1 MRRIQYPQFQEII
14 RKVTGYSL
22 SRPLIWLTLLLVLN
36 GCGFHLKGYQQ
47 AASPVL
53 DGGYVERGG
62 ERDTLAGVLQRN
74 LQIVGVKLATDAES
88 AKYRV
93 RIERDQIATRVLAV
107 DGSGKALDS
116 EYRLMATFRLI
127 VEGGEAT
134 EAQSLEL
141 VRQLS
146 YGGDD
151 ELGRRSEAALLL
163 GDMRNDMANQIIRR
177 LEAQLD

>member
-1 MRRIQYPQFQEII
+1 M
-14 RKVTGYSL
+14 VLSL
-22 SRPLIWLTLLLVLN
+22 SA
-36 GCGFHLKGYQQ
+36 CGFHLKGYQQ

-53 DGGYVERGG
+53 DGGYVERGV

-74 LQIVGVKLATDAES
+74 MQISDVKLATDIDS
-88 AKYRV
+88 ARYR
-93 RIERDQIATRVLAV
+93 IKIDRDQITTRVLAV

-116 EYRLMATFRLI
+116 EYRLVASFRLI
-127 VEGGEAT
+127 IKGEEAA

-146 YGGDD
+146 YSGDD
-151 ELGRRSEAALLL
+151 ELGRRSEAALLI

>member
-1 MRRIQYPQFQEII
+1 MLL
-14 RKVTGYSL
+14 SL
-22 SRPLIWLTLLLVLN
+22 S

-47 AASPVL
+47 TASPVL

-74 LQIVGVKLATDAES
+74 MQISGVKLVTDADS
-88 AKYRV
+88 ARYRV
-93 RIERDQIATRVLAV
+93 EIERDQIKTRVLAV

-116 EYRLMATFRLI
+116 EYRLITSFRLI
-127 VEGGEAT
+127 VKGEETT

-146 YGGDD
+146 YSGND
-151 ELGRRSEAALLL
+151 ELGRRSEEALLI

-177 LEAQLD
+177 LEAQLN

>member
-1 MRRIQYPQFQEII
+1 MHRNQYPQFQEII
-14 RKVTGYSL
+14 SKVTSHSL
-22 SRPLIWLTLLLVLN
+22 SRHLVWLTLLLVLN

-74 LQIVGVKLATDAES
+74 LQISGVKLATDADS
-88 AKYRV
+88 GKYRV
-93 RIERDQIATRVLAV
+93 RIERDEIRSRVLAV

-116 EYRLMATFRLI
+116 EYRLIASFRLI
-127 VEGGEAT
+127 VKDEEAA

-146 YGGDD
+146 YSGDD
-151 ELGRRSEAALLL
+151 ELGRRSEAALLI

>member
-1 MRRIQYPQFQEII
+1 MIQYPQYQEII
-14 RKVTGYSL
+14 RKVTRYSL
-22 SRPLIWLTLLLVLN
+22 ARPLIWLTLLLALN

-53 DGGYVERGG
+53 DGGYVERGS

-74 LQIVGVKLATDAES
+74 MQISGVKLATDADS
-88 AKYRV
+88 ARYRV
-93 RIERDQIATRVLAV
+93 KIERDQIKTRVLAV

-116 EYRLMATFRLI
+116 EYRLTAAFRLM
-127 VEGGEAT
+127 VEGEEAT
-134 EAQSLEL
+134 EVHSLEL

-146 YGGDD
+146 YSGDD
-151 ELGRRSEAALLL
+151 ELGRRSEAALLV

>member
-1 MRRIQYPQFQEII
+1 ML
-14 RKVTGYSL
+14 SL
-22 SRPLIWLTLLLVLN
+22 LSA
-36 GCGFHLKGYQQ
+36 CGFHLKGYQQ

-74 LQIVGVKLATDAES
+74 LQISGAKLATDADS

-93 RIERDQIATRVLAV
+93 KIERDQIKTRVLAV

-116 EYRLMATFRLI
+116 EYRLTAVFKLS
-127 VEGGEAT
+127 VEGEEAT
-134 EAQSLEL
+134 DAQSLEL

-146 YGGDD
+146 YSGDD
-151 ELGRRSEAALLL
+151 ELGRRSEAALLVE
-163 GDMRNDMANQIIRR
+163 DMRKDIANQIIRR
-177 LEAQLD
+177 LEAQLN